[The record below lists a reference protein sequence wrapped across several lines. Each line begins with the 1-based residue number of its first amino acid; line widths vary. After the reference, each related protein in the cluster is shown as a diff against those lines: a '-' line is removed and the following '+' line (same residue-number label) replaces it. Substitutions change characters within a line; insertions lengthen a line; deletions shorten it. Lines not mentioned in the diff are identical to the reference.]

1 MTLDEFASMTRDV
14 IARDGFDDYLP
25 TVCLPERRH
34 IAVIEGIPADVDT
47 EVAVLEWCGS
57 NAAGEECLAAFK
69 VDALNFKVIRR
80 IGDLVESA
88 ICPGHLTSASL
99 VSPCAPRDA

>member
-1 MTLDEFASMTRDV
+1 VTLDEYASITRDV
-14 IARDGFDDYLP
+14 IAQDGFDDHLP

-57 NAAGEECLAAFK
+57 NAAGEECLAAVK
-69 VDALNFKVIRR
+69 VDALNFKVVRLV
-80 IGDLVESA
+80 GDLVESA
-88 ICPGHLTSASL
+88 TYPAT
-99 VSPCAPRDA
+99 